1 MQQENYLLNKN
12 VKKKAKRATEET
24 ANGVHAAVYRVKYL
38 DDPAKKFKIETNCKQ
53 LHMTGC
59 VVLCKDV
66 NIIAVEGGPKQQKK
80 FRRLLLHRIKWNS
93 SGKNRM
99 DDDETDEQGKEK
111 NKCVLLWQGTVKDR
125 SFGEIKFKACPTE
138 NFAREHFRR
147 HGVEQYW
154 DIGHNDSVLDSS
166 IG

>member
-1 MQQENYLLNKN
+1 MKQQMQQENYLLNKN

-24 ANGVHAAVYRVKYL
+24 ANGVHAAVYRVKHL

-59 VVLCKDV
+59 IVLCKDV

-111 NKCVLLWQGTVKDR
+111 K
-125 SFGEIKFKACPTE
+125 
-138 NFAREHFRR
+138 
-147 HGVEQYW
+147 
-154 DIGHNDSVLDSS
+154 
-166 IG
+166 